1 MKAFHLYDTSTGVN
15 EDFNKRDLNRSW
27 VSYERDTKTVRYAR
41 NLHIDT
47 NGYEFVNM
55 GFPSGTL
62 WATCDIGSSSPEKTG
77 YKFAW
82 GEIIDKTTFSW
93 NNYKYGTAASDSSMT
108 KYNSRDKLTTLEL
121 EDDAAHVNMGGS
133 WRMPTADEADE
144 FLQYT
149 TKKITDTTTD
159 KRVVFTS
166 KINGNTITFP
176 LGFDIWTSTRYATNS
191 FSYDANAL
199 KMDYDSN
206 TWGIGVSSMISR
218 YQGFCIR
225 GVCSIPIK
233 N

>member
-62 WATCDIGSSSPEKTG
+62 WATCDIGASSPEQRG
-77 YKFAW
+77 YEFAW
-82 GEIIDKTTFSW
+82 GEISPKAEYSW
-93 NNYKYGTAASDSSMT
+93 NNYTYGTVASDSSMT
-108 KYNSRDKLTTLEL
+108 KYNSRDKLITLEL
-121 EDDAAHVNMGGS
+121 EDDAAHIYMGGS
-133 WRMPTADEADE
+133 WRMPTADEAEE

-149 TKKITDTTTD
+149 TRKITETPTD

-166 KINGNTITFP
+166 KINGNTITFS
-176 LGFDIWTSTRYATNS
+176 LGFNIWTNSRYPTTSYSYKAYSLIMKNESNS
-191 FSYDANAL
+191 
-199 KMDYDSN
+199 
-206 TWGIGVSSMISR
+206 WGVSVPSWNR
-218 YQGFCIR
+218 YTGFCVR
-225 GVCSIPIK
+225 GVCSVPT

>member
-62 WATCDIGSSSPEKTG
+62 WATCDVGSSSPENTG
-77 YKFAW
+77 YTFAW
-82 GEIIDKTTFSW
+82 GEIIGKTTFSW

-121 EDDAAHVNMGGS
+121 EDDAAHANMGGS
-133 WRMPTADEADE
+133 WRMPTADEATE
-144 FLQYT
+144 LIRYAT
-149 TKKITDTTTD
+149 WTRTNNKVT
-159 KRVVFTS
+159 FTS
-166 KINGNTITFP
+166 RINGNTITFP
-176 LGFDIWTSTRYATNS
+176 LGFDIWTSTLYAANS
-191 FSYDANAL
+191 FSYVANAL
-199 KMDYDSN
+199 KMEYESN
-206 TWGIGVSSMISR
+206 AWGIGVSSMISR

-225 GVCSIPIK
+225 GVCSTPK